1 LFGQEFANLAVP
13 TTSLRWYNLTIQP
26 QYSTTIDSLVSVT
39 KLRFIFLLEICVVL
53 LILSLA
59 GTLSLLG
66 NTEPLGPVDDSYNA
80 SSLASSGNVAGVP
93 YVWQQTNGFCYW
105 ATLSMAL
112 QSIGINLDLAEVSA
126 ATGIGFSSSYLRYD
140 DTLLL
145 LSGSFYKQQSIL
157 DSLSE
162 LLGFE
167 VEFYMDSDCTEF
179 AHLFSLTLE
188 SFNVNWTEIDGWDG
202 AIQVLKNSI
211 DSGFPVAIYANLQN
225 LPAEDYDIF
234 RTLGVTDPT
243 PTHSILVTG
252 YNETAGTAQIMDPAI
267 GLFDDP
273 ATYADDGSWLYEIN
287 FTSLNQSWLASYA
300 TTIIKPGQ
308 GVPEDFE
315 RSLATYIVDRLRGD
329 RNSYSPEAEEVF
341 FWNFGSDAFRALA
354 SDLTETGLSSFMDEF
369 DEYDLQTRTAIIE
382 NLGLAIETH
391 LTHQH
396 QTYRMALHALP
407 RVLPELDLED
417 FVSAGEPAI
426 EHLEV
431 FSDNSTVNTPFYQS
445 GIKLMTKT
453 FFDISSQYGND
464 GDLSSALAMYEENL
478 AVIRTH
484 LNAIADAWDAAAD
497 ALERE
502 LAGSA
507 FPWIPSISGVG
518 AIFVLTVAIV
528 SRRRRESGN

>member
-1 LFGQEFANLAVP
+1 M
-13 TTSLRWYNLTIQP
+13 TIQS
-26 QYSTTIDSLVSVT
+26 QHSTKINSLVSVT

-59 GTLSLLG
+59 GTLSILG
-66 NTEPLGPVDDSYNA
+66 NTEPLGPVDDSYTS
-80 SSLASSGNVAGVP
+80 SSLASSGNIAGVP

-112 QSIGINLDLAEVSA
+112 QSIGINHDLAEVSA

-145 LSGSFYKQQSIL
+145 LSGSSYKQQSIL

-162 LLGFE
+162 LLGFD
-167 VEFYMDSDCTEF
+167 VEFYMDSDTTDW

-202 AIQVLKNSI
+202 AFQVLKNSI

-225 LPAEDYDIF
+225 LPAEDYDLF

-273 ATYADDGSWLYEIN
+273 ATYPDDGSWLYEID

-308 GVPEDFE
+308 GVSEDFE
-315 RSLATYIVDRLRGD
+315 LSLATYIVDRLRGD
-329 RNSYSPEAEEVF
+329 RNSYSPDAEEVF
-341 FWNFGSDAFRALA
+341 FWNFGSDAFRAMA

-369 DEYDLQTRTAIIE
+369 DDYDLQTRSII
-382 NLGLAIETH
+382 LQGLAIELETR
-391 LTHQH
+391 LTQQH
-396 QTYRMALHALP
+396 QSYRVALNALP
-407 RVLPELDLED
+407 RVLPSLDLED

-431 FSDNSTVNTPFYQS
+431 FSDNSTVNTPFYPS
-445 GIKLMTKT
+445 GIKLVTKT
-453 FFDISSQYGND
+453 FFDIASEYEND
-464 GDLSSALAMYEENL
+464 GDLSSAIAMYEENL
-478 AVIRTH
+478 AEIRTH
-484 LNAIADAWDAAAD
+484 LNAIANAWDAAAD

-502 LAGSA
+502 LTGPDYLLS
-507 FPWIPSISGVG
+507 SSLSGLGVISLL
-518 AIFVLTVAIV
+518 AIAIH
-528 SRRRRESGN
+528 SKRRRESGN